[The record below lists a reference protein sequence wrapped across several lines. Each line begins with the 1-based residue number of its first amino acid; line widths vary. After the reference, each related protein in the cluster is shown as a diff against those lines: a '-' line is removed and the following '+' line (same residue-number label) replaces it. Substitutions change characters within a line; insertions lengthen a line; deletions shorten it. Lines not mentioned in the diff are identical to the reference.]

1 MKEEV
6 EMDHCACVY
15 RFFSLCDFVC
25 VFINSQLVLAC
36 LNVKLDMPS
45 LEGWL

>member
-1 MKEEV
+1 MLV
-6 EMDHCACVY
+6 FID
-15 RFFSLCDFVC
+15 FFLC

-36 LNVKLDMPS
+36 SNVKLDMPS